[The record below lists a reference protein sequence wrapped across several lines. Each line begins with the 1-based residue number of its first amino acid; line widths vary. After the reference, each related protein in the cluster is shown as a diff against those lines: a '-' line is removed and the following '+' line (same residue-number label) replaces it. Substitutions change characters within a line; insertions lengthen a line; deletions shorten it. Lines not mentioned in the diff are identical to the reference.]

1 MHHKIVLHKHS
12 ATLNSG
18 TATRAMNSANSKSA
32 TLNTEPLKQCNIKSE
47 IRNSITLKQ
56 CKLK

>member
-18 TATRAMNSANSKSA
+18 TENRTINSADSKNA
-32 TLNTEPLKQCNIKSE
+32 TSSTETLRLKHY
-47 IRNSITLKQ
+47 
-56 CKLK
+56 